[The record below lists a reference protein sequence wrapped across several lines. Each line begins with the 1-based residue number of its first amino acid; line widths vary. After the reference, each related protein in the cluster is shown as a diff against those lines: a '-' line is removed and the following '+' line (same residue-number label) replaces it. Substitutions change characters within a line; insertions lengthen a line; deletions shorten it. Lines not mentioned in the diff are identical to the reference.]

1 MVFSNKRH
9 EGVRIAILM
18 YRMHHAHPCNLMLP
32 KRRFLEGLTNLLQSN
47 VLKVP
52 VSPVSPIK
60 LTMELAPASGALKGS
75 FMLSGVRTSFSGV
88 VFQKTNDASGF
99 FLSGTKGL
107 TKSGLIQISK
117 KE

>member
-1 MVFSNKRH
+1 L
-9 EGVRIAILM
+9 EGV
-18 YRMHHAHPCNLMLP
+18 
-32 KRRFLEGLTNLLQSN
+32 TNLSQGN
-47 VLKVP
+47 VLKAP
-52 VSPVSPIK
+52 GNPVSPIK
-60 LTMELAPASGALKGS
+60 LTTELAPASGTLKGS
-75 FMLSGVRTSFSGV
+75 FMLSGARTSFAGV